1 MEPDAVTVGW
11 GLGLGMG
18 LGCSYCKKMVDVMRD
33 LQRHRQSSAVFAG
46 KHGFITPRD
55 LFRWA
60 DRHANVRRK
69 RTDPNRDTKK
79 KTPVSQ
85 ETFCTWV

>member
-1 MEPDAVTVGW
+1 MVIRVDAGVDVGVW
-11 GLGLGMG
+11 GWDW
-18 LGCSYCKKMVDVMRD
+18 GCVFSYSKKMVEVMRD

-60 DRHANVRRK
+60 DRHANVR
-69 RTDPNRDTKK
+69 T
-79 KTPVSQ
+79 
-85 ETFCTWV
+85 